1 VVGSDARS
9 CRKENV
15 PFRAIRAAARQL
27 ASKLPSEPHLPHRN
41 HRYVHDPGA
50 HSGCQCDDPDAAVER
65 GMRFQ
70 ATAAWRPAHGSLHGG
85 PGRDTRR
92 DGQLDTREWGGI
104 VSVGAGGARGD
115 AFPAATSASVSLR
128 TQPLPF
134 AQTTGG
140 SQVLSTTREIGGGQG
155 EGLSGGRG
163 GGDLRGQT
171 EGGYQEG
178 MRGPQRAVPCVQS
191 LGRALHDPRL
201 HGWHRTLAHFGTIE
215 EASSD

>member
-1 VVGSDARS
+1 VQCLPPAPGGARL
-9 CRKENV
+9 
-15 PFRAIRAAARQL
+15 QL
-27 ASKLPSEPHLPHRN
+27 RRIQCQHETLWGRGGWGAGGRGREQPH
-41 HRYVHDPGA
+41 G
-50 HSGCQCDDPDAAVER
+50 GGGGQ
-65 GMRFQ
+65 
-70 ATAAWRPAHGSLHGG
+70 LHGG
-85 PGRDTRR
+85 GGDNRR
-92 DGQLDTREWGGI
+92 DGQLDTREGGGI

-163 GGDLRGQT
+163 GGDLRRQI
-171 EGGYQEG
+171 EGGYQPR

-215 EASSD
+215 